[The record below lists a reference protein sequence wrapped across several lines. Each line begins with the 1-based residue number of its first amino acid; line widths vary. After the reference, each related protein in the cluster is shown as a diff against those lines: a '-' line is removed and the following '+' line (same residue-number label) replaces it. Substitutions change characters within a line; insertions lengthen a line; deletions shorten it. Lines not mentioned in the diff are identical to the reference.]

1 MFDRSLT
8 MTKKAAN
15 GVRKGL
21 ERKNPTILWFSFYM
35 MMTIMTY
42 RQRKANNKNENVNET
57 IQKFDWVRGEMPQR
71 QKGRKIRRSIEFVWL
86 YFGFIQVFVI
96 LENVNRRVV
105 LPSWTDMNGVV
116 VGYIENKKTLDTIYC
131 RADYFVFYWA
141 NLQLRSAAH

>member
-1 MFDRSLT
+1 
-8 MTKKAAN
+8 
-15 GVRKGL
+15 
-21 ERKNPTILWFSFYM
+21 M

-116 VGYIENKKTLDTIYC
+116 VGYIENNKNPRHYILPGRLFC
-131 RADYFVFYWA
+131 V
-141 NLQLRSAAH
+141 LLGESSLRSAAH

>member
-1 MFDRSLT
+1 
-8 MTKKAAN
+8 
-15 GVRKGL
+15 
-21 ERKNPTILWFSFYM
+21 M